1 MGAYGAVVTTT
12 WQGTPCAIKVQDNTR
27 SVSHRLPLCDLIQAS
42 LRRPPLF
49 ALWPSSL
56 IPMTPLPRPAVKK
69 LAHDV
74 AQGVKALH
82 TLKYVHNQ

>member
-1 MGAYGAVVTTT
+1 MAVGAYGAVVTTT

-27 SVSHRLPLCDLIQAS
+27 SV
-42 LRRPPLF
+42 